1 MNVMVSNP
9 KLPTRA
15 GKARIEWV
23 PYEKR
28 LAPARQKDIITLPL
42 YPEARIVQLARGT
55 QFLFA
60 ARTRNSYDDDLTFFG
75 GTDEE
80 PFLVRLNG
88 SVRDAFNKGGEKGF
102 FEALRPPH
110 IRRLENLLGKKAKRQ
125 GDIFA
130 FPVSSSWK
138 EVARMSVILSNLPE
152 FKDPDEV
159 KDQSVFGTRHQLN
172 GHGTRIRISEGQTHM
187 FAEGILRAPDHADL
201 ELKGVHLLEQTAYL
215 HDPTLAD

>member
-1 MNVMVSNP
+1 MRRCNRVFESIEAKTSEEDDMNVMVSNP

-42 YPEARIVQLARGT
+42 YPEARI
-55 QFLFA
+55 
-60 ARTRNSYDDDLTFFG
+60 DLTFFG